1 MCTCVF
7 FLLTV
12 LHDVFRSL
20 PDFKSACLFSCLFC
34 RLKYIC
40 TTSCGSFCD
49 ASKCL
54 PVLMMMHWV
63 NSHLLVT
70 LNGKIC
76 YQYMSL
82 EFFSFLPSL
91 GQQALKIA
99 NMCCDLP
106 YFPHVLELM
115 LHEVLEEEATASE
128 PIPGEGGGHLGWRKG
143 GGGGGGWGGGG
154 GGGGGGGVGGG

>member
-1 MCTCVF
+1 
-7 FLLTV
+7 
-12 LHDVFRSL
+12 
-20 PDFKSACLFSCLFC
+20 
-34 RLKYIC
+34 
-40 TTSCGSFCD
+40 
-49 ASKCL
+49 
-54 PVLMMMHWV
+54 MMMHWV

-143 GGGGGGWGGGG
+143 GGGGGVVDFVLFSPNGALYCSLRLK
-154 GGGGGGGVGGG
+154 